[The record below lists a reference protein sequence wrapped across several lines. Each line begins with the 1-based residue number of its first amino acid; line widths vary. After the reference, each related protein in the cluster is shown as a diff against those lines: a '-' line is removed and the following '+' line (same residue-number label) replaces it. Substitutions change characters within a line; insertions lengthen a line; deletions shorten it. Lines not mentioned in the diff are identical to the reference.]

1 MYRNKNAMAAAG
13 KTIPT
18 RGTRIEGKKAAGI
31 GVFLPQYEKHSMSIS
46 LL

>member
-1 MYRNKNAMAAAG
+1 MAAAG
-13 KTIPT
+13 KIMPT

-31 GVFLPQYEKHSMSIS
+31 GVFLPQYKKHSMWIR